1 MKKYIACFTISIK
14 EHVVYPGILWTN
26 LLSKFIYI
34 IFQFTV
40 WTTLFVSSGKMQ
52 QIEYQTETINYILT
66 AVIVSPLFESYT
78 IEWIN
83 GQIRSGNIVL
93 ELVRPLDFRKKVFAR
108 CVGETFVQ
116 IFFCVLPLYMIVA
129 IFIDDYNLCDEQM
142 IYGIISIIL
151 AYGIRF
157 LYSLSIGLL
166 AFWLIVTWPLNMFLG
181 AIY

>member
-1 MKKYIACFTISIK
+1 MFT
-14 EHVVYPGILWTN
+14 YFFP
-26 LLSKFIYI
+26 
-34 IFQFTV
+34 
-40 WTTLFVSSGKMQ
+40 
-52 QIEYQTETINYILT
+52 
-66 AVIVSPLFESYT
+66 VI
-78 IEWIN
+78 
-83 GQIRSGNIVL
+83 
-93 ELVRPLDFRKKVFAR
+93 FAR

-181 AIY
+181 AIYKLLSGMWIPVSLFPDLLSRINCLLPFQAIYGIPVTILTSPMETYRIQRNLFLQLLWIIILFGITEEIWKLGRRKIVVQGG